1 MACTHHHCLH
11 IVPVFSNLDDLQMEI
26 VSGITRERMY
36 QDGELIYR
44 AGESGGALIV
54 VHTGKV
60 KIYRLDT
67 EGRQQ
72 VIRIINPGEFTGEL
86 SIFSDQPADD
96 YAQAIGEC
104 SVCIVQAEKMRSVME
119 QFPLLTL
126 QITQE
131 LSRRL
136 SQSDQALHSVLGK
149 TVEQRVAG
157 YLIDLSMKQQTDD
170 LLLPVTKGT
179 IASLLG
185 MSQETLSRRLALL
198 QEEGII
204 SIGRGKRIT
213 IVDRQSLLEK
223 NP

>member
-1 MACTHHHCLH
+1 
-11 IVPVFSNLDDLQMEI
+11 MEI
-26 VSGITRERMY
+26 VSGITRERRY

-72 VIRIINPGEFTGEL
+72 VMRIINPGEFTGEL

-104 SVCIVQAEKMRSVME
+104 SVCIVQAEKMRRIME

-136 SQSDQALHSVLGK
+136 SQSDHVLHSVLGK

-157 YLIDLSMKQQTDD
+157 YLIDLSMKQHTDD

-204 SIGRGKRIT
+204 SIGRGKHIT
-213 IVDRQSLLEK
+213 IVDKQSLLEK

>member
-1 MACTHHHCLH
+1 M
-11 IVPVFSNLDDLQMEI
+11 QMEI
-26 VSGITRERMY
+26 VSGITRERIY

-60 KIYRLDT
+60 KIYRLDA

-72 VIRIINPGEFTGEL
+72 VMRIINPGEFTGEL
-86 SIFSDQPADD
+86 SIFSDRPADD

-104 SVCIVQAEKMRSVME
+104 SVCIVQAEKMRRIME

-157 YLIDLSMKQQTDD
+157 YLIDLSMKQHTDD

-204 SIGRGKRIT
+204 SIGRGKHIT
-213 IVDRQSLLEK
+213 IVDKQSLLEK

>member
-1 MACTHHHCLH
+1 
-11 IVPVFSNLDDLQMEI
+11 
-26 VSGITRERMY
+26 
-36 QDGELIYR
+36 
-44 AGESGGALIV
+44 
-54 VHTGKV
+54 
-60 KIYRLDT
+60 
-67 EGRQQ
+67 
-72 VIRIINPGEFTGEL
+72 
-86 SIFSDQPADD
+86 
-96 YAQAIGEC
+96 
-104 SVCIVQAEKMRSVME
+104 ME

-213 IVDRQSLLEK
+213 IVDKHALLEK

>member
-1 MACTHHHCLH
+1 
-11 IVPVFSNLDDLQMEI
+11 MEI
-26 VSGITRERMY
+26 VSGITRERIY

-104 SVCIVQAEKMRSVME
+104 SVCIVQAEKMRRIME

-157 YLIDLSMKQQTDD
+157 YLIDLSMKQQKDD

-204 SIGRGKRIT
+204 SIGRGKHIT
-213 IVDRQSLLEK
+213 IVDKQSLLDK

>member
-11 IVPVFSNLDDLQMEI
+11 IVPVFSNLDDSQMEI
-26 VSGITRERMY
+26 VSGITRERIY

-157 YLIDLSMKQQTDD
+157 YLLELSVKQQTDE

-213 IVDRQSLLEK
+213 IVDKQSLLEK